1 MIAVEMCLELRHIIS
16 GSRYRT
22 RWRESDFIMDELSKC
37 VPNGDA
43 FCKDISPVDI
53 LVDGFYCNCF
63 CGMVR

>member
-1 MIAVEMCLELRHIIS
+1 MIAVEIRLKSRHIIL

-37 VPNGDA
+37 VSNGDA